1 MTYGTFGSKIIVH
14 AEAYKRRA
22 GGEGMMT
29 TYNRREDTLHDTRL

>member
-14 AEAYKRRA
+14 AEAYKSRA

-29 TYNRREDTLHDTRL
+29 TYNRRDDTPDAARL